1 MTSFSISNQIIINEV
16 NSGAQLKYFL
26 LKVIEIQEIQ
36 ESIMWISNNSPHLLP
51 AFGIQLST
59 DDEQHVELWHPP
71 LNFLIYSALFKVT
84 YIQYV

>member
-1 MTSFSISNQIIINEV
+1 
-16 NSGAQLKYFL
+16 
-26 LKVIEIQEIQ
+26 
-36 ESIMWISNNSPHLLP
+36 MWISNNSPHLLP